1 MYDESPNPPLLF
13 ANQLIVQFVQHML
26 GGDVVIEAND
36 FTVIR
41 VAFRKIGGSW
51 EDLVGGDLQQV
62 ELLKKV
68 VTTWGTKFKHKSKDD
83 EVI

>member
-26 GGDVVIEAND
+26 GGDLVVEAND

-41 VAFRKIGGSW
+41 VAFRKLGGSW
-51 EDLVGGDLQQV
+51 EALVGGDLQQV

-68 VTTWGTKFKHKSKDD
+68 VQTWGTNGEHKSKAD